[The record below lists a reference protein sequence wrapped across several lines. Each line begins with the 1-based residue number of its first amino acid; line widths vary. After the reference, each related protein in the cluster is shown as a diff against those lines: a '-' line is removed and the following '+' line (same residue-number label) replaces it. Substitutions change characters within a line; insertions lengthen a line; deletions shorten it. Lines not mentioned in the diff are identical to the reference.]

1 MKIIKAEQAKL
12 ENLLETLNIDLFE
25 DKPFVICGL
34 MNGYTNKDGKKVK
47 GIKELWKE
55 LNNNRNTLSIEE
67 VEKEKNKIYSLS
79 KQRIG
84 NNFFSYEEAIEK
96 IESEYAKSIGL
107 WIPQGYIVV
116 DADDLETSNKI
127 LEYIKEK
134 EIDTPIIKT
143 PHGYQFIFK
152 YDSVESQMVKGTIN
166 LGCKVDY
173 RCANKGYIVLPL
185 NTPNREIYNNNG
197 NIEYITHKLLPA
209 DEQPKEV
216 IKKSNSKKVTQKTSK
231 KVGRP
236 KKNEVNFEEGSRNNN
251 LYKYLCGYVNNT
263 QLRDYNTMLM
273 FALGVNQ
280 FKCNPPLEQEEVETI
295 VKSVIENYA
304 PADFLD
310 EKGKVIPYVMAE
322 TIVKDYNC
330 ISDKISSYV
339 YNGLSYEE
347 VEIDYYKYIDKYI
360 EDKNLVKMPLVKE
373 ITSQIFRQT
382 YKGTIENSR
391 EYINFKNGL
400 LNVNTRELIP
410 HNKDVITLG
419 TLNGNYD
426 PSIKSIAGTKF
437 ENYLKTSLTDELIPV
452 VQEMLGVCLYP
463 LTDKIHY
470 FYILAGEGRNGKGV
484 LLDIILNMIPTTL
497 RSGITMADYDTRFAN
512 ATIKGK
518 QINIC
523 TDDRTTRLEGIGNLK
538 SVTAGE
544 GIYVERKGVDGEMIQ
559 AILTHISAINVLPSL
574 QEKSNA
580 LFDRMILIPFE
591 KTFGTLEEV
600 QEGTK
605 DALRDPNLKSYIIN
619 NEMDIVINWAL
630 DGLFRVIDN
639 GYKFT
644 KTDSIKNKME
654 EYRDEVDSV
663 RAWIKSEIKPFKA
676 VVNSD
681 YRKDKD
687 LFKWYKEYCEEEDV
701 MAVGKKAFKEGCR
714 RYLKSYYKV
723 IDRYECYSVLREYNG
738 AVTPNTMVA
747 CEYEPSDDMPF

>member
-1 MKIIKAEQAKL
+1 MRLIKADKEKL

-34 MNGYTNKDGKKVK
+34 MKGYKNKAGKEVK
-47 GIKELWKE
+47 GITELWKE
-55 LNNNRNTLSIEE
+55 LNNNRNKLSLEE
-67 VEKEKNKIYSLS
+67 VEKAKNEIYSLS

-84 NNFFSYEEAIEK
+84 NKFYNYEEALKSVEN
-96 IESEYAKSIGL
+96 EYAKSIGL

-116 DADDLETSNKI
+116 DADDLETSEKI

-134 EIDTPIIKT
+134 DLDTPIIKT

-185 NTPNREIYNNNG
+185 NTPNREVYNNNG
-197 NIEYITHKLLPA
+197 NVEYITHKLLPA

-216 IKKSNSKKVTQKTSK
+216 IKKSNTQKVTQKITK
-231 KVGRP
+231 KAGRP

-280 FKCNPPLEQEEVETI
+280 FKCSPPLEQEEVETI

-304 PADFLD
+304 PADFID
-310 EKGKVIPYVMAE
+310 QKGKVIPYVMAE
-322 TIVKDYNC
+322 TITKDYNC
-330 ISDKISSYV
+330 ISDKISSYI

-360 EDKNLVKMPLVKE
+360 EDKNLIKMPLVKE

-400 LNVNTRELIP
+400 LNINTRELVP
-410 HNKDVITLG
+410 HNKYVITLG
-419 TLNGNYD
+419 TLNGSYD
-426 PSIKSIAGTKF
+426 QSKRSIAGTKF

-470 FYILAGEGRNGKGV
+470 FYILTGEGRNGKGI

-512 ATIKGK
+512 ASIKGK

-605 DALRDPNLKSYIIN
+605 DSLRDPNLKSDIIN
-619 NEMDIVINWAL
+619 NELDIVINWAL
-630 DGLFRVIDN
+630 EGLFRVIDN

-663 RAWIKSEIKPFKA
+663 RAWIKNEIKPFKA
-676 VVNSD
+676 RVNSD

-687 LFKWYKEYCEEEDV
+687 LFKWYKEYCEDEDV
-701 MAVGKKAFKEGCR
+701 MPVGKKAFKEGCR
-714 RYLKSYYKV
+714 RYLKSYWKV
-723 IDRYECYSVLREYNG
+723 IDRYDCYSVLREYNG
-738 AVTPNTMVA
+738 AVTPNTFTEVA
-747 CEYEPSDDMPF
+747 TDEDLPF